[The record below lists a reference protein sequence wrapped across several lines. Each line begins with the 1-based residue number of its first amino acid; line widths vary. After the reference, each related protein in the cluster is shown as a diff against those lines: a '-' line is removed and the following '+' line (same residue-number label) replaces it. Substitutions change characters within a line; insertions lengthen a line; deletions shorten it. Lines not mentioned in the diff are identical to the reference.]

1 MPSYIAIF
9 KQFYIVTSGYGAAG
23 YLSSTEI
30 LKETESWWQTA
41 ANMAHGYMP
50 RHGLRGISLPNGQF
64 FVTGNGFY
72 ATMHYLNM
80 YLCTIYET
88 SLQVATHQIAKP
100 SLIYR
105 FTFLKQTSGEGLV
118 RLPMP
123 ATTMR

>member
-1 MPSYIAIF
+1 MNTFADLCFTTYFIHHKLTTNQFSFVNATKSILSMPSYIAIF

-50 RHGLRGISLPNGQF
+50 RYGLRGISLPNGQF

-72 ATMHYLNM
+72 ATMHYTGCFYQLSPIN
-80 YLCTIYET
+80 
-88 SLQVATHQIAKP
+88 
-100 SLIYR
+100 
-105 FTFLKQTSGEGLV
+105 
-118 RLPMP
+118 RL
-123 ATTMR
+123 

>member
-1 MPSYIAIF
+1 MNATKSILSMPSYIAIF

-50 RHGLRGISLPNGQF
+50 RYGLRGISLPNGQF

-72 ATMHYLNM
+72 ATMHYLNTYVQSM
-80 YLCTIYET
+80 KLHFRWLRIK
-88 SLQVATHQIAKP
+88 SQNPH
-100 SLIYR
+100 
-105 FTFLKQTSGEGLV
+105 
-118 RLPMP
+118 
-123 ATTMR
+123 